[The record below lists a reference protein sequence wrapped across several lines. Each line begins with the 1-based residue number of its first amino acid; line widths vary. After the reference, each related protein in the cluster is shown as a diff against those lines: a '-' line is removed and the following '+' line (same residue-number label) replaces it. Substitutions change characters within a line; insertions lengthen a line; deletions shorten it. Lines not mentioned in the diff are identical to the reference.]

1 MWTIRDPKALVQLL
15 ISQGCKPVFTLTRA
29 PDGGP
34 PGVHVFGTFAMVAPD
49 VDPSLGV
56 FGSDAINATPYLVGL
71 AMGAC
76 CVRRLDMWKA
86 GAWAELGFE
95 GEPPAWVTWTP
106 MLAAAQEHDA

>member
-1 MWTIRDPKALVQLL
+1 M
-15 ISQGCKPVFTLTRA
+15 
-29 PDGGP
+29 
-34 PGVHVFGTFAMVAPD
+34 HVFGTFAMVAPD

-71 AMGAC
+71 
-76 CVRRLDMWKA
+76 DMWKA

-106 MLAAAQEHDA
+106 MLVGAQEHDA